1 MALRDL
7 TQSREKSQADLD
19 AIREDSG
26 VDVKD
31 CYQCGKCS
39 AGCPIAAEA
48 DMTPREVIRNLQLG
62 LVDPV
67 LESKMPWYCV
77 ECGVCLVRCPQQVDL
92 PALNEAICRLAMR
105 KKKVSVREGAR
116 FMNIF
121 LDNVQRKGVSDEALL
136 AGRFNLETGHFI
148 QDVTSAPKMM
158 QRGLLS
164 LTEKGHVPE
173 GAADVRRIVKACR
186 DAEAK
191 AAAQARASDR
201 ARAHQERKDRAH
213 SRTEARRQQRDQV
226 LPASQGQEP
235 PAPGALGQKGGD
247 VG

>member
-1 MALRDL
+1 
-7 TQSREKSQADLD
+7 
-19 AIREDSG
+19 
-26 VDVKD
+26 
-31 CYQCGKCS
+31 
-39 AGCPIAAEA
+39 
-48 DMTPREVIRNLQLG
+48 
-62 LVDPV
+62 
-67 LESKMPWYCV
+67 MPWYCV

-173 GAADVRRIVKACR
+173 GTADVRRIVKACR

-226 LPASQGQEP
+226 VPASQEQES
-235 PAPGALGQKGGD
+235 PAPGALGQKGGG